1 MGRNNNPTRGST
13 IRHVVRTIAAASAAA
28 ATLVAGMLV
37 AGTANAASMRDP
49 FERTIQ
55 NSNPG
60 LWTNL
65 GTITFSNGN
74 KYENMEQSLGVVD
87 RVNGRNTYCIQADVL
102 YTDTPEGP
110 WSEWT
115 DENSRPDAQRLA
127 WLTDKYNG
135 NKDDLT
141 QAAIAGL
148 IHRELDPIGPEYL
161 QNVQRLGWK
170 DGTSWATYEAKMNEL
185 WNEAVANTPENLDM
199 TYKYTTGERKGSVT
213 PSITNGN
220 GAEIAGIQYTVT
232 LNGPAVFDQTKT
244 STISGTTTNEA
255 IHLPWTAT
263 GNGKVTSTVQHK
275 IPKAIRLDSPNQNL
289 MGPTDPQTV
298 SKNIQFDVLNNF
310 KPTIE
315 SNQTDHRIEYGHAP
329 EDDLTWHVDPTGGD
343 WIEGATIKST
353 GTLYYF
359 AKKPVEG
366 RTTVKD
372 GVKAA
377 TATVTGDK
385 DGATNHVD
393 ATSITMDPDFVKA
406 HKGAT
411 PSNLPD
417 TGWYTWVWQIT
428 PDMQDANM
436 KQYLSTDYDWS
447 DNVLEAESTQHMRN
461 MQPTIKS
468 SVSDA
473 YKNDQSTVTGAD
485 GTERPSVQIGSAQAS
500 DKTDVVYLEKGSVIR
515 DKVTLNV
522 TDVNGDGKVDTQ
534 DWLHTKDGQGEGKE
548 TEDNQITLTVNGTIY
563 GGMTREQAE
572 QAQKDTAAGKTVEL
586 PKQAVKL
593 ATATFTTNKA
603 GDYLISS
610 SDEDKPVAQWKA
622 EDGVDLTNLPS
633 GYATFVF
640 DIANKDQ
647 DTESQ
652 TGIKPSKDYPFAKD
666 VHEAP
671 FTADETVMIRL
682 TPKLDSTV
690 SSKEVKAGETTIDKL
705 VVAKTNEKDVW
716 PTYPETNVTEGETAK
731 STPLSLDF
739 HGVLYKVS
747 DDPSSAI
754 EETDTVPENAVKVHE
769 ADIKDVTK
777 FGTYTTDSF
786 TLTDTGTYAWHWVMT
801 PSLTGDQ
808 NHNPLAALAWRQL
821 THGRVQHAFGLAS
834 EIVRVQGKKP
844 DVPKCEVS
852 TKSQGEVA
860 FENDK
865 ADLHDELLLKN
876 CEQAAKAE
884 FELWKQANGDQS
896 GDVLI
901 TVTGKVD
908 AVDGAHSPTV
918 TVHETGTYY
927 WREKVYDK
935 SGKLISYGD
944 ARKSNET
951 VLVKEKGLASTGV
964 GTPMLLWAGVLAG
977 AGIALA
983 LAGSRKR
990 IRL

>member
-1 MGRNNNPTRGST
+1 MGRNSNPTRGST
-13 IRHVVRTIAAASAAA
+13 IRHVVRTIAAASAAV
-28 ATLVAGMLV
+28 ATLAAGMLV
-37 AGTANAASMRDP
+37 AGTANAAVMRDP
-49 FERTIQ
+49 GERSIQ
-55 NSNPG
+55 NGNPG
-60 LWTNL
+60 LWTNV
-65 GTITFSNGN
+65 GTITFSNGK
-74 KYENMEQSLGVVD
+74 KYENMAQSLGVVD
-87 RVNGRNTYCIQADVL
+87 RVNGKNAYCIQADTL
-102 YTDTPEGP
+102 YTGTSGTWGD
-110 WSEWT
+110 WT
-115 DENSRPDAQRLA
+115 DERTKPDAQKLA
-127 WLTDKYNG
+127 WLTDRHNG
-135 NKDDLT
+135 DRDDLT

-148 IHRELDPIGPEYL
+148 IHQKLDPMGNEYL
-161 QNVQRLGWK
+161 NGLRQLGWA
-170 DGTSWATYEAKMNEL
+170 DGPSWDAYTAKMNSL
-185 WNEAVANTPENLDM
+185 WTEAVNGTPTDLDM
-199 TYKYTTGERKGSVT
+199 QYRYTTGKRKGLVT
-213 PSITNGN
+213 PSIMNGN
-220 GAEIAGIQYTVT
+220 GVEIAGIQYTVT
-232 LNGPAVFDQTKT
+232 LKGPAVFDQTGT
-244 STISGTTTNEA
+244 NTISGTTTNEA
-255 IHLPWTAT
+255 IHLSWTAT
-263 GNGKVTSTVQHK
+263 GNGKVTSIVQHK
-275 IPKAIRLDSPNQNL
+275 IPKATRLESPNQNL

-298 SKNIQFDVLNNF
+298 SKNIQFEVLNNF
-310 KPTIE
+310 KPTIQ
-315 SNQTDHRIEYGHAP
+315 SDQSDHRIEYGHAP

-343 WIEGATIKST
+343 WIQGATIKST

-359 AKKPVEG
+359 ANKPVEG
-366 RTTVKD
+366 RTTVRD

-377 TATVTGDK
+377 TATAAGDR
-385 DGATNHVD
+385 DGATSHVD
-393 ATSITMDPDFVKA
+393 ASSITMDPGFVKA
-406 HKGAT
+406 HPGAT
-411 PSNLPD
+411 PSSLPA

-428 PDMQDANM
+428 PGMQDANM
-436 KQYLSTDYDWS
+436 RQYLPADYDWS
-447 DNVLEAESTQHMRN
+447 DNVLEAETTLHVRS
-461 MQPTIKS
+461 MQPTITS
-468 SVSDA
+468 SVSAA
-473 YKNDQSTVTGAD
+473 YKTDQSKVTGAD
-485 GTERPSVQIGSAQAS
+485 GVERPAVQIGSAAAS
-500 DKTDVVYLEKGSVIR
+500 DRTDVVYLEKGGVIR
-515 DKVTLNV
+515 DKVTLGV
-522 TDVNGDGKVDTQ
+522 SDVNGDGKTDTA
-534 DWLHTKDGQGEGKE
+534 DWLHTKDGQGEGRE
-548 TEDNQITLTVNGTIY
+548 TEANQITIRVNGTLY

-652 TGIKPSKDYPFAKD
+652 TGIKPSDDYPFAKD

-671 FTADETVMIRL
+671 FTADETVMFRL

-690 SSKEVKAGETTIDKL
+690 SSKEVKAGETTVDKL

-716 PTYPETNVTEGETAK
+716 PTYPETNVTEGEIPKA
-731 STPLSLDF
+731 TPLSLDF

-747 DDPSSAI
+747 DDPSAAI

-769 ADIKDVTK
+769 TDIKDVTK

-786 TLTDTGTYAWHWVMT
+786 TLTESGTYAWHWTMT

-808 NHNPLAALAWRQL
+808 NHNPLTALAWRQL
-821 THGRVQHAFGLAS
+821 THGKVQHAFGLAS

-852 TKSQGEVA
+852 TKSQGEVTM
-860 FENDK
+860 ENGR

-876 CEQAAKAE
+876 CSDAAKAE
-884 FELWKQANGDQS
+884 FELWKQSNGDQS

-908 AVDGAHSPTV
+908 AKDGVHSPTV

-927 WREKVYDK
+927 WREKVYDQT
-935 SGKLISYGD
+935 GKLISYGD

-983 LAGSRKR
+983 LAGSRRR

>member
-13 IRHVVRTIAAASAAA
+13 IRHVVRTIAAGVAAA
-28 ATLVAGMLV
+28 ATLAAGMLV
-37 AGTANAASMRDP
+37 AGTADAADMRDP
-49 FERTIQ
+49 FERSIQ
-55 NSNPG
+55 NGNPG
-60 LWTNL
+60 LWANM
-65 GTITFSNGN
+65 GTITFSNGH
-74 KYENMEQSLGVVD
+74 KYEDMEQSLGVVD
-87 RVNGRNTYCIQADVL
+87 KVNGKNVYCIQADTL
-102 YTDTPEGP
+102 YTGTAGT
-110 WSEWT
+110 WGEWT
-115 DENSRPDAQRLA
+115 DAKTKPDAQRLA

-135 NKDDLT
+135 NTDDLT

-148 IHRELDPIGPEYL
+148 IHQKLDPMGEEYL
-161 QNVQRLGWK
+161 KGIERLGWK
-170 DGTSWATYEAKMNEL
+170 DGTSWDTYTKKMNEL
-185 WNEAVANTPENLDM
+185 WNEAVANTPSNLDM
-199 TYKYTTGERKGSVT
+199 RYQYTIGQRKGTIDVG
-213 PSITNGN
+213 IQNGN
-220 GAEIAGIQYTVT
+220 GGFLSGITYTAT
-232 LNGPAVFDQTKT
+232 LKGPAVFDQTGKN
-244 STISGTTTNEA
+244 TISGTTTNSA
-255 IHLPWTAT
+255 QHVAWTAT
-263 GNGKVTSTVQHK
+263 GNGKVMPVFNYK
-275 IPKAIRLDSPNQNL
+275 VPKAAKLSSPNQNL
-289 MGPTDPQTV
+289 MAATDPETV
-298 SKNIQFDVLNNF
+298 SKNIQFEVLNNF

-343 WIEGATIKST
+343 WIQGATIKST

-366 RTTVKD
+366 QTTVKD

-377 TATVTGDK
+377 TATAAGDK

-393 ATSITMDPDFVKA
+393 AASITMDPDFVKT
-406 HKGAT
+406 HPGAT
-411 PSNLPD
+411 PSSLPA

-436 KQYLSTDYDWS
+436 KQYLPADYDWS
-447 DNVLEAESTQHMRN
+447 DNVLEAETTLHVRN
-461 MQPTIKS
+461 MQPTITS
-468 SVSDA
+468 SVSAA
-473 YKNDQSTVTGAD
+473 YKNDQSKVTGAD
-485 GTERPSVQIGSAQAS
+485 GIERPAVQIGSAAAS
-500 DKTDVVYLEKGSVIR
+500 DRTDVVYLEKGGVIR
-515 DKVTLNV
+515 DKVTLGV
-522 TDVNGDGKVDTQ
+522 SDVNGDGKTDTA
-534 DWLHTKDGQGEGKE
+534 DWLHTKDGQGEGRE
-548 TEDNQITLTVNGTIY
+548 TEANQITIRVNGTLY

-603 GDYLISS
+603 GDYLLSS
-610 SDEDKPVAQWKA
+610 RKGEKPAGVWKA
-622 EDGVDLTNLPS
+622 ENGIDLTNPPS

-652 TGIKPSKDYPFAKD
+652 TGIKPSDDYPFAKD

-671 FTADETVMIRL
+671 FTADETIMTRL

-690 SSKEVKAGETTIDKL
+690 SSKEVKAGETTVDKL

-716 PTYPETNVTEGETAK
+716 PTYPETNVTEGEIPKA
-731 STPLSLDF
+731 TPLSLDF

-747 DDPSSAI
+747 DDPSAAI

-769 ADIKDVTK
+769 TDIKDVTK

-786 TLTDTGTYAWHWVMT
+786 TLTESGTYAWHWVMT

-821 THGRVQHAFGLAS
+821 THGKVQHAFGLAS
-834 EIVRVQGKKP
+834 EIVRVRKP
-844 DVPKCEVS
+844 EAPKCEVS
-852 TKSQGEVA
+852 TKSQGEVTM
-860 FENDK
+860 ENGR

-908 AVDGAHSPTV
+908 AKDGAHSPTV

-927 WREKVYDK
+927 WREKVYDQT
-935 SGKLISYGD
+935 GKLISYGD

-964 GTPMLLWAGVLAG
+964 GTPMILWAGVLAG

>member
-1 MGRNNNPTRGST
+1 MGST
-13 IRHVVRTIAAASAAA
+13 HNDRHWARTLAAGVAAA
-28 ATLVAGMLV
+28 ATLAAGMLV
-37 AGTANAASMRDP
+37 AGTADAAVTRDP
-49 FERTIQ
+49 GERSIQ
-55 NSNPG
+55 NGHPV
-60 LWTNL
+60 LWTNM
-65 GTITFSNGN
+65 GTITFSNGH
-74 KYENMEQSLGVVD
+74 KYEGTEQLLGVID
-87 RVNGRNTYCIQADVL
+87 KVNGKNVYCIQADTL
-102 YTDTPEGP
+102 YTGTAGT
-110 WSEWT
+110 WGEWT
-115 DENSRPDAQRLA
+115 DAKTKPDAQRLA

-135 NKDDLT
+135 NTDDLT

-148 IHRELDPIGPEYL
+148 IHQKLDPMGNEYL
-161 QNVQRLGWK
+161 SGIERLGWK
-170 DGTSWATYEAKMNEL
+170 DGTSWDTYTKKMDSL
-185 WNEAVANTPENLDM
+185 WTEAVANTPSNLDM
-199 TYKYTTGERKGSVT
+199 RYQYTIGKRKGTVT
-213 PSITNGN
+213 PSITTGD
-220 GAEIAGIQYTVT
+220 GVEIAGIQYTAT

-244 STISGTTTNEA
+244 NTISGTTTGQA

-263 GNGKVTSTVQHK
+263 GNGKVTGSVQRK
-275 IPKAIRLDSPNQNL
+275 IPKAVKLSSPNQDL
-289 MGPTDPQTV
+289 IGPSDPETT
-298 SKNIQFDVLNNF
+298 SENITFEVLNNF

-315 SNQTDHRIEYGHAP
+315 SNQSDHRIEYGHAP

-353 GTLYYF
+353 GTLYHF

-377 TATVTGDK
+377 TATVTGDR
-385 DGATNHVD
+385 DGATSHVD
-393 ATSITMDPDFVKA
+393 AASITMDPDFMKT
-406 HKGAT
+406 HPGAT
-411 PSNLPD
+411 PSSLPA

-436 KQYLSTDYDWS
+436 RQYLPADYDWS
-447 DNVLEAESTQHMRN
+447 DNVLEAESTQHVRS
-461 MQPTIKS
+461 MQPTITS
-468 SVSDA
+468 SVSAA
-473 YKNDQSTVTGAD
+473 YKTDQSKVTGAD

-515 DKVTLNV
+515 DKVTLGV

-586 PKQAVKL
+586 PRQAVKL

-647 DTESQ
+647 DTENQ
-652 TGIKPSKDYPFAKD
+652 TGIEPSRDYPFAKD

-671 FTADETVMIRL
+671 FTADETVMFRL

-690 SSKEVKAGETTIDKL
+690 SSKEVKPGETTVDKL

-716 PTYPETNVTEGETAK
+716 PTYPQSNVTEGETPK
-731 STPLSLDF
+731 NTPLSLDF

-747 DDPSSAI
+747 DDPAAAI
-754 EETDTVPENAVKVHE
+754 DQTDTVPDNAVKVHE
-769 ADIKDVTK
+769 TDIKDVTG

-786 TLTDTGTYAWHWVMT
+786 TLTEPGTYAWHWTMT

-834 EIVRVQGKKP
+834 EIVRVRKP
-844 DVPKCEVS
+844 ETPRCEVS
-852 TKSQGEVA
+852 TRSQGEVTL
-860 FENDK
+860 ENGR
-865 ADLHDELLLKN
+865 ADLHDELLLRN

-927 WREKVYDK
+927 WREKVYDQT
-935 SGKLISYGD
+935 GRLVSYGD
-944 ARKSNET
+944 ARKPNET
-951 VLVKEKGLASTGV
+951 VTVREKQLASTGTGV
-964 GTPMLLWAGVLAG
+964 LPAVMAGMLLAGLG
-977 AGIALA
+977 AAFALRNRRRA
-983 LAGSRKR
+983 
-990 IRL
+990 

>member
-37 AGTANAASMRDP
+37 AGTADAADMRDP
-49 FERTIQ
+49 FERSIQ
-55 NSNPG
+55 NGNPG
-60 LWTNL
+60 LWANL
-65 GTITFSNGN
+65 GTITFSNGH
-74 KYENMEQSLGVVD
+74 KYEDMEQSLGVVD
-87 RVNGRNTYCIQADVL
+87 KVNGKNVYCIQADTL
-102 YTDTPEGP
+102 YTGTTGT
-110 WSEWT
+110 WGEWT
-115 DENSRPDAQRLA
+115 DAKTKPDAQRLA
-127 WLTDKYNG
+127 WLADKYNG
-135 NKDDLT
+135 NTDDLT

-148 IHRELDPIGPEYL
+148 IHQKLDPMGEEYL
-161 QNVQRLGWK
+161 KGIERLGWK
-170 DGTSWATYEAKMNEL
+170 DGTSWDTYTKKMNEL
-185 WNEAVANTPENLDM
+185 WNEAVANTPSNLDM
-199 TYKYTTGERKGSVT
+199 RYQYTIGQRKGTIDVG
-213 PSITNGN
+213 IQNGN
-220 GAEIAGIQYTVT
+220 GGFLSGITYTVT
-232 LNGPAVFDQTKT
+232 LKGPAVFDQTGKN
-244 STISGTTTNEA
+244 TISGTTTNSA
-255 IHLPWTAT
+255 QHVAWTAT
-263 GNGKVTSTVQHK
+263 GNGKVMPVFNYK
-275 IPKAIRLDSPNQNL
+275 VPKAAKLSSPNQNL
-289 MGPTDPQTV
+289 MAATDPETV
-298 SKNIQFDVLNNF
+298 SKNIQFEVLNNF

-343 WIEGATIKST
+343 WIQGATIKST

-359 AKKPVEG
+359 ANKPVEG
-366 RTTVKD
+366 RTTVRD

-377 TATVTGDK
+377 TATAAGDR
-385 DGATNHVD
+385 DGATSHVD
-393 ATSITMDPDFVKA
+393 AASITMDPGFVKA
-406 HKGAT
+406 HPGAT
-411 PSNLPD
+411 PSSLPA
-417 TGWYTWVWQIT
+417 TGWYTWVWEIT
-428 PDMQDANM
+428 PGMQDANM
-436 KQYLSTDYDWS
+436 RQYLSADYDWS
-447 DNVLEAESTQHMRN
+447 DNVLEAETTLHVRS
-461 MQPTIKS
+461 MQPTITS

-473 YKNDQSTVTGAD
+473 YKTDQSKVTGAD
-485 GTERPSVQIGSAQAS
+485 GIERPAVQIGSAAAS
-500 DKTDVVYLEKGSVIR
+500 DRTDVVYLEKGSVIR
-515 DKVTLNV
+515 DKVTLGV
-522 TDVNGDGKVDTQ
+522 SDVNGDGKTDTA
-534 DWLHTKDGQGEGKE
+534 DWLHTKDGQGEGRE
-548 TEDNQITLTVNGTIY
+548 TEANQITIRVNGTLY

-603 GDYLISS
+603 GDYLLSS
-610 SDEDKPVAQWKA
+610 RKGEKPAGVWKA
-622 EDGVDLTNLPS
+622 ENGIDLTNLPS
-633 GYATFVF
+633 GYATFVY

-652 TGIKPSKDYPFAKD
+652 TGIKPSDDYPFAKD

-671 FTADETVMIRL
+671 FTADETVMFRL

-690 SSKEVKAGETTIDKL
+690 SSKEVKAGETTVDKL

-716 PTYPETNVTEGETAK
+716 PTYPQSNVTEGETPK

-747 DDPSSAI
+747 DDPAAAI
-754 EETDTVPENAVKVHE
+754 EETDTVPDNAVKVHE
-769 ADIKDVTK
+769 TDIKDVTK

-786 TLTDTGTYAWHWVMT
+786 TLTESGTYAWHWTMT

-808 NHNPLAALAWRQL
+808 NHNPLTALAWRQL
-821 THGRVQHAFGLAS
+821 THGKVQHAFGLAS
-834 EIVRVQGKKP
+834 EIVRVRKP
-844 DVPKCEVS
+844 ETPKCEVS
-852 TKSQGEVA
+852 TRSQGEVTM
-860 FENDK
+860 ENGR

-908 AVDGAHSPTV
+908 AKDGAHSPTV

-927 WREKVYDK
+927 WREKVYDQT
-935 SGKLISYGD
+935 GKLISYGD

>member
-1 MGRNNNPTRGST
+1 MGRNSNPTRGST
-13 IRHVVRTIAAASAAA
+13 IRHVVRTIAAASAAV
-28 ATLVAGMLV
+28 ATLAAGMLV
-37 AGTANAASMRDP
+37 AGTANAAVMRDP
-49 FERTIQ
+49 GERSIQ
-55 NSNPG
+55 NGNPG
-60 LWTNL
+60 LWTNV
-65 GTITFSNGN
+65 GTITFSNGK
-74 KYENMEQSLGVVD
+74 KYENMAQSLGVVD
-87 RVNGRNTYCIQADVL
+87 RVNGKNAYCIQADTL
-102 YTDTPEGP
+102 YTGTSGTWGD
-110 WSEWT
+110 WT
-115 DENSRPDAQRLA
+115 DERTKPDAQKLA
-127 WLTDKYNG
+127 WLTNKYN
-135 NKDDLT
+135 NDRDDLT

-148 IHRELDPIGPEYL
+148 IHQKLDPMGNEYL
-161 QNVQRLGWK
+161 NGLRQLGWK
-170 DGTSWATYEAKMNEL
+170 DGIGWDTYAAKMDSL
-185 WNEAVANTPENLDM
+185 WNEAVNGTPTNLDM
-199 TYKYTTGERKGSVT
+199 KYQYTIGQRKGLVT
-213 PSITNGN
+213 PSIMNGN
-220 GAEIAGIQYTVT
+220 GQYVSGLQYTVT
-232 LNGPAVFDQTKT
+232 LNGPAVFDQNN
-244 STISGTTTNEA
+244 STAITGTTTNKKQDIA
-255 IHLPWTAT
+255 WTAT
-263 GNGKVTSTVQHK
+263 GNGKVTYKLTYKNPQ
-275 IPKAIRLDSPNQNL
+275 AIRLNSPNQDL
-289 MGPTDPQTV
+289 MAPTDPQIV
-298 SKNIQFDVLNNF
+298 SKNIQFEVRNNF

-343 WIEGATIKST
+343 WIQGATIKST
-353 GTLYYF
+353 GTLYHF
-359 AKKPVEG
+359 ANKPVEG
-366 RTTVKD
+366 RTTVRD

-377 TATVTGDK
+377 TATAAGDR
-385 DGATNHVD
+385 DGATSHVD
-393 ATSITMDPDFVKA
+393 ASSITMDPGFVKT
-406 HKGAT
+406 HPGAT
-411 PSNLPD
+411 PSSLPA

-428 PDMQDANM
+428 PGMQDANM
-436 KQYLSTDYDWS
+436 RQYLPADYDWS
-447 DNVLEAESTQHMRN
+447 DNVLEAETTLHVRS
-461 MQPTIKS
+461 MQPTITS
-468 SVSDA
+468 SVSAA
-473 YKNDQSTVTGAD
+473 YKTDQSKVTGAD
-485 GTERPSVQIGSAQAS
+485 GVERPAVQIGSAAAS
-500 DKTDVVYLEKGSVIR
+500 DRTDVVYLEKGGVIR
-515 DKVTLNV
+515 DKVTLGV
-522 TDVNGDGKVDTQ
+522 ADVNGDGKTDTA
-534 DWLHTKDGQGEGKE
+534 DWLHTKDGQGEGRE
-548 TEDNQITLTVNGTIY
+548 TEANQITIRVNGTLY

-593 ATATFTTNKA
+593 ATTTFTTNKT
-603 GDYLISS
+603 GDYLLSS
-610 SDEDKPVAQWKA
+610 RKGEKPAGVWKA
-622 EDGVDLTNLPS
+622 ENGIDLTNLPS
-633 GYATFVF
+633 GYATFVY

-652 TGIKPSKDYPFAKD
+652 TGIKPSDDYPFAKD

-671 FTADETVMIRL
+671 FTADETIMTRL

-690 SSKEVKAGETTIDKL
+690 SSKTVKPGETTVDRL

-716 PTYPETNVTEGETAK
+716 PTYPQSNVTEGETPK
-731 STPLSLDF
+731 GTPLSLDF

-747 DDPSSAI
+747 DDPATAI
-754 EETDTVPENAVKVHE
+754 EQTDTVPENAVKVHE
-769 ADIKDVTK
+769 TDIKDVTR
-777 FGTYTTDSF
+777 FGTYSTDSF
-786 TLTDTGTYAWHWVMT
+786 TLTESGTYAWHWVMT

-808 NHNPLAALAWRQL
+808 NHNPLTALAWRQL
-821 THGRVQHAFGLAS
+821 THGKVQHAFGLAS
-834 EIVRVQGKKP
+834 EIVRVRKP
-844 DVPKCEVS
+844 ETPKCEVS
-852 TKSQGEVA
+852 TKSQGEVT
-860 FENDK
+860 FENGR

>member
-1 MGRNNNPTRGST
+1 MGRNSNPTRGST
-13 IRHVVRTIAAASAAA
+13 IRHVVRTIAAASAAV
-28 ATLVAGMLV
+28 ATLAAGMLV
-37 AGTANAASMRDP
+37 AGTADAAVTRDP
-49 FERTIQ
+49 SERSIQ
-55 NSNPG
+55 NGNPG

-65 GTITFSNGN
+65 GTITFSNGAS
-74 KYENMEQSLGVVD
+74 YPNMEQSLGVVD
-87 RVNGRNTYCIQADVL
+87 RVNGKNTYCIQADTL
-102 YTDTPEGP
+102 YTGTSGT
-110 WSEWT
+110 WGEWT
-115 DENSRPDAQRLA
+115 DERTKPDAQKLA
-127 WLTDKYNG
+127 WLTNKYNDDR
-135 NKDDLT
+135 DDLT

-148 IHRELDPIGPEYL
+148 IHQKLDPMGGEYL
-161 QNVQRLGWK
+161 NGIQRLGWK
-170 DGTSWATYEAKMNEL
+170 DGIGWDTYAAKMDSL
-185 WNEAVANTPENLDM
+185 WNEAVANTPKDLDM
-199 TYKYTTGERKGSVT
+199 QYRYTTGKRKGLVT
-213 PSITNGN
+213 PSIMNGN
-220 GAEIAGIQYTVT
+220 GQYVSGLQYTVT
-232 LNGPAVFDQTKT
+232 LDGPAVFDQNN
-244 STISGTTTNEA
+244 STTITGTTTDKKQDIA
-255 IHLPWTAT
+255 WTAT
-263 GNGKVTSTVQHK
+263 GNGKVTPTVRYKNPQ
-275 IPKAIRLDSPNQNL
+275 AIRLNSPNQDQ
-289 MGPTDPQTV
+289 MSPTDPQTV
-298 SKNIQFDVLNNF
+298 SKNITFQVQANF
-310 KPTIE
+310 KPTIR
-315 SNQTDHRIEYGHAP
+315 SDQSDHRIEYGHAP

-343 WIEGATIKST
+343 WIQGATIKST
-353 GTLYYF
+353 GTLYHF
-359 AKKPVEG
+359 ANKPVEG
-366 RTTVKD
+366 RTTVRD

-377 TATVTGDK
+377 TATAAGDR
-385 DGATNHVD
+385 DGATSHVD
-393 ATSITMDPDFVKA
+393 AASITMDPGFVKA
-406 HKGAT
+406 HPGAT
-411 PSNLPD
+411 PSSLPA
-417 TGWYTWVWQIT
+417 TGWYTWVWEIT
-428 PDMQDANM
+428 PGMQDADM
-436 KQYLSTDYDWS
+436 RQYLPADYDWS
-447 DNVLEAESTQHMRN
+447 DNVLEAETTLHVRS
-461 MQPTIKS
+461 MQPTITS
-468 SVSDA
+468 SVSAA
-473 YKNDQSTVTGAD
+473 YKTDQSKVTGSD
-485 GTERPSVQIGSAQAS
+485 GVERPAVQIGSAAAS
-500 DKTDVVYLEKGSVIR
+500 DRTDVVYLEKGGVIR
-515 DKVTLNV
+515 DKVTLGV
-522 TDVNGDGKVDTQ
+522 SDVNGDGKTDTA
-534 DWLHTKDGQGEGKE
+534 DWLHTKDGQGEGRE
-548 TEDNQITLTVNGTIY
+548 TEANQITIRVNGTLY

-572 QAQKDTAAGKTVEL
+572 QAQKDAASGKNVEL
-586 PKQAVKL
+586 PRQAVKL
-593 ATATFTTNKA
+593 ATTTFTTNKA
-603 GDYLISS
+603 GDYLLSS
-610 SDEDKPVAQWKA
+610 RKGEKPAGVWKA
-622 EDGVDLTNLPS
+622 ENGIDLTNPPS
-633 GYATFVF
+633 GYATFVY
-640 DIANKDQ
+640 DIANRDQ
-647 DTESQ
+647 DTKNQ
-652 TGIKPSKDYPFAKD
+652 TGIEPSRDYPFAKD

-671 FTADETVMIRL
+671 FTADETIMTRL

-716 PTYPETNVTEGETAK
+716 PTYPETNVTEGETPK

-747 DDPSSAI
+747 DDPSAAI
-754 EETDTVPENAVKVHE
+754 EQTDTVPENAVKVHE

-821 THGRVQHAFGLAS
+821 THGKVQHAFGLAS

-852 TKSQGEVA
+852 TKSQGEVT
-860 FENDK
+860 FENGR

-951 VLVKEKGLASTGV
+951 VLIKEKGLASTGV

>member
-13 IRHVVRTIAAASAAA
+13 IRHVVRTIAAGVAAA
-28 ATLVAGMLV
+28 ATLAAGMLV
-37 AGTANAASMRDP
+37 AGTADAATMRDP
-49 FERTIQ
+49 FERSIQ
-55 NSNPG
+55 NGNPG
-60 LWTNL
+60 LWTNV
-65 GTITFSNGN
+65 GTITFSNGK
-74 KYENMEQSLGVVD
+74 KYENMAQSLGVVD
-87 RVNGRNTYCIQADVL
+87 RVNGKNAYCIEADTL
-102 YTDTPEGP
+102 YTGTTGDWGD
-110 WSEWT
+110 WT
-115 DENSRPDAQRLA
+115 DERTKPDAQRLA
-127 WLTDKYNG
+127 WLADRHNG
-135 NKDDLT
+135 DRDDLT

-148 IHRELDPIGPEYL
+148 IHQKLDPMGNEYL
-161 QNVQRLGWK
+161 NGLRQLGWA
-170 DGTSWATYEAKMNEL
+170 DGPSWDAYTAKMNSL
-185 WNEAVANTPENLDM
+185 WTEAVNGTPANLDM
-199 TYKYTTGERKGSVT
+199 KYQYTTGKRKGTINVG
-213 PSITNGN
+213 IQNGN
-220 GAEIAGIQYTVT
+220 GANIAGAQYTAT
-232 LNGPAVFDQTKT
+232 LNGPAVFDQNGKN
-244 STISGTTTNEA
+244 TISGTTTGSDQ
-255 IHLPWTAT
+255 HLAWTAT
-263 GNGKVTSTVQHK
+263 GNGEVTYTLSRK
-275 IPKAIRLDSPNQNL
+275 IPKAAILSSPNQNL
-289 MGPTDPQTV
+289 MSPTDPQTV
-298 SKNIQFDVLNNF
+298 SKNIQFEVLNNF
-310 KPTIE
+310 KPTIQ
-315 SNQTDHRIEYGHAP
+315 SDQSDHRIEYGHAP

-343 WIEGATIKST
+343 WIQGATIKST

-377 TATVTGDK
+377 TATVAGDR

-393 ATSITMDPDFVKA
+393 ASSITMDPGFVKA
-406 HKGAT
+406 HPGAT
-411 PSNLPD
+411 PSSLPA

-428 PDMQDANM
+428 PDMQDADM
-436 KQYLSTDYDWS
+436 RQYLPAGYDWS
-447 DNVLEAESTQHMRN
+447 DNVLEAETTLHVRS
-461 MQPTIKS
+461 MQPTITS
-468 SVSDA
+468 SVSAA
-473 YKNDQSTVTGAD
+473 YKTDQSKVTGAD
-485 GTERPSVQIGSAQAS
+485 GTERPAVQIGSAAAS
-500 DKTDVVYLEKGSVIR
+500 DRTDVVYLEKGGVIR
-515 DKVTLNV
+515 DKVTLGV
-522 TDVNGDGKVDTQ
+522 SDVNGDGRTDTA
-534 DWLHTKDGQGEGKE
+534 DWLHTKDGQGEGRE
-548 TEDNQITLTVNGTIY
+548 TEANQITIRVNGTLY

-572 QAQKDTAAGKTVEL
+572 QAQKDVASGKTVEL

-610 SDEDKPVAQWKA
+610 SDEDKPVTQWKA

-652 TGIKPSKDYPFAKD
+652 TGIKPSDDYPFAKD

-671 FTADETVMIRL
+671 FTADETVMFRL

-716 PTYPETNVTEGETAK
+716 PTYPETNVTEGETPK

-747 DDPSSAI
+747 DDPSAAI

-769 ADIKDVTK
+769 TDIKDVTK

-786 TLTDTGTYAWHWVMT
+786 TLTESGTYAWHWTMT

-808 NHNPLAALAWRQL
+808 NHNPLTALAWRQL
-821 THGRVQHAFGLAS
+821 THGKVQHAFGLAS
-834 EIVRVQGKKP
+834 EIVRVRKP
-844 DVPKCEVS
+844 ETPKCEVS
-852 TKSQGEVA
+852 TKSQGEVTM
-860 FENDK
+860 ENGR

-896 GDVLI
+896 GDVLV

-908 AVDGAHSPTV
+908 AKDGVHSPTV
-918 TVHETGTYY
+918 TVRETGTYY
-927 WREKVYDK
+927 WREKVYDQT
-935 SGKLISYGD
+935 GKLVSYGD

>member
-1 MGRNNNPTRGST
+1 MWRNNNPTRGST
-13 IRHVVRTIAAASAAA
+13 IRHVVRTIAAGVAAA
-28 ATLVAGMLV
+28 ATLAAGMLV
-37 AGTANAASMRDP
+37 AGTADAADMRDP
-49 FERTIQ
+49 FERSIQ
-55 NSNPG
+55 NGNPG
-60 LWTNL
+60 LWANM
-65 GTITFSNGN
+65 GTITFSNGH
-74 KYENMEQSLGVVD
+74 KYEDMEQSLGVVD
-87 RVNGRNTYCIQADVL
+87 KVNGKNVYCIQADTL
-102 YTDTPEGP
+102 YTGTAGT
-110 WSEWT
+110 WGEWT
-115 DENSRPDAQRLA
+115 DAKTKPDAQRLA

-135 NKDDLT
+135 NTDDLT

-148 IHRELDPIGPEYL
+148 IHQKLDPMGEEYL
-161 QNVQRLGWK
+161 KGIERLGWK
-170 DGTSWATYEAKMNEL
+170 DGTSWDTYTKKMNEL
-185 WNEAVANTPENLDM
+185 WNEAVANTPSNLDM
-199 TYKYTTGERKGSVT
+199 RYQYTIGQRKGTINVG
-213 PSITNGN
+213 IQNGN
-220 GAEIAGIQYTVT
+220 GGFLSGITYTAT
-232 LNGPAVFDQTKT
+232 LKGPAVFDQTGKN
-244 STISGTTTNEA
+244 TISGTTTNSA
-255 IHLPWTAT
+255 QHVAWTAT
-263 GNGKVTSTVQHK
+263 GNGKVMPVFNYK
-275 IPKAIRLDSPNQNL
+275 VPKAAKLSSPNQNL
-289 MGPTDPQTV
+289 MAATDPETV
-298 SKNIQFDVLNNF
+298 SKNIQFEVRNNF
-310 KPTIE
+310 KPTIK

-329 EDDLTWHVDPTGGD
+329 EDDLTWHVDPSGGD

-359 AKKPVEG
+359 ANKPVEG
-366 RTTVKD
+366 RTTVRD

-377 TATVTGDK
+377 TATAAGDR
-385 DGATNHVD
+385 DGATSHVD
-393 ATSITMDPDFVKA
+393 ASSITMDPGFVKA
-406 HKGAT
+406 HPGAT
-411 PSNLPD
+411 PSNLPA
-417 TGWYTWVWQIT
+417 TGWYTWVWEIT
-428 PDMQDANM
+428 PGMQDANM
-436 KQYLSTDYDWS
+436 RQYLSTDYDWS
-447 DNVLEAESTQHMRN
+447 DNVLEAETTQHVRN
-461 MQPTIKS
+461 MQPTITS

-548 TEDNQITLTVNGTIY
+548 TEDNQITLTVNGAIY

-652 TGIKPSKDYPFAKD
+652 TGIKPSDDYPFAKD

-671 FTADETVMIRL
+671 FTADETVMFRL

-690 SSKEVKAGETTIDKL
+690 SSKEVKAGETTVDKL

-716 PTYPETNVTEGETAK
+716 PTYPETNVTEGEIPKA
-731 STPLSLDF
+731 TPLSLDF

-747 DDPSSAI
+747 DDPSAAI

-769 ADIKDVTK
+769 TDIKDVTK

-786 TLTDTGTYAWHWVMT
+786 TLTESGTYAWHWTMT

-808 NHNPLAALAWRQL
+808 NHNPLTALAWRQL
-821 THGRVQHAFGLAS
+821 THGKVQHAFGLAS

-852 TKSQGEVA
+852 TKSQGEVTM
-860 FENDK
+860 ENGR

-876 CEQAAKAE
+876 CSDAAKAE
-884 FELWKQANGDQS
+884 FELWKQSNGDQS

-908 AVDGAHSPTV
+908 AKDGVHSPTV

-927 WREKVYDK
+927 WREKVYDQT
-935 SGKLISYGD
+935 GKLISYGD

-983 LAGSRKR
+983 LAGSRRR

>member
-13 IRHVVRTIAAASAAA
+13 IRHVVRTIAAASAAV
-28 ATLVAGMLV
+28 ATLAAGMLV
-37 AGTANAASMRDP
+37 AGTANAATMRDP
-49 FERTIQ
+49 RERSIQ
-55 NSNPG
+55 NDNPG
-60 LWTNL
+60 LWTNV
-65 GTITFSNGN
+65 GTITFSNGK
-74 KYENMEQSLGVVD
+74 KYENMAQSLGVVD
-87 RVNGRNTYCIQADVL
+87 RVNGKNTYCIEADTL
-102 YTDTPEGP
+102 YTGTTGDWGD
-110 WSEWT
+110 WT
-115 DENSRPDAQRLA
+115 DEQTKPDAQRLA
-127 WLTDKYNG
+127 WLTDRHNG
-135 NKDDLT
+135 DRDDLT

-148 IHRELDPIGPEYL
+148 IHQKLDPMGNEYL
-161 QNVQRLGWK
+161 NGLRQLGWA
-170 DGTSWATYEAKMNEL
+170 DGPSWDAYTAKMDSL
-185 WNEAVANTPENLDM
+185 WNEAVNGTPTNLDM
-199 TYKYTTGERKGSVT
+199 KYQYTIGQRKGLVT
-213 PSITNGN
+213 PSIMNGN
-220 GAEIAGIQYTVT
+220 GQYVSGLQYTVT
-232 LNGPAVFDQTKT
+232 LNGPAVFDQNN
-244 STISGTTTNEA
+244 STVITGTTTNKKQDIA
-255 IHLPWTAT
+255 WTAT
-263 GNGKVTSTVQHK
+263 GNGKVTYKLTYKNPQ
-275 IPKAIRLDSPNQNL
+275 AIRLNSPNQDL
-289 MGPTDPQTV
+289 MAPTDPQIV
-298 SKNIQFDVLNNF
+298 SKNIQFEVRNNF

-343 WIEGATIKST
+343 WIQGATIKST

-366 RTTVKD
+366 RTTVRD

-377 TATVTGDK
+377 TATVAGDR
-385 DGATNHVD
+385 DGATSHVD
-393 ATSITMDPDFVKA
+393 AASITMDPGFVKA
-406 HKGAT
+406 HPGAT
-411 PSNLPD
+411 PSSLPA

-428 PDMQDANM
+428 PGMQDADM
-436 KQYLSTDYDWS
+436 RQYLSADYDWS
-447 DNVLEAESTQHMRN
+447 DNVLEAETTLHVRS
-461 MQPTIKS
+461 MQPTITS

-473 YKNDQSTVTGAD
+473 YKTDQSKVTGAD
-485 GTERPSVQIGSAQAS
+485 GVERPAVQIGSAAAS
-500 DKTDVVYLEKGSVIR
+500 DRTDVVYLEKGGVIR
-515 DKVTLNV
+515 DKVTLGV
-522 TDVNGDGKVDTQ
+522 ADINGDGKTDTA
-534 DWLHTKDGQGEGKE
+534 DWLHTKDGQGEGRE
-548 TEDNQITLTVNGTIY
+548 TEANQITIRVNGTLY

-593 ATATFTTNKA
+593 ATTTFTTNKA
-603 GDYLISS
+603 GDYLLSS
-610 SDEDKPVAQWKA
+610 RKGEKPAGVWKA
-622 EDGVDLTNLPS
+622 ENGIDLTNPPS
-633 GYATFVF
+633 GYATFVY
-640 DIANKDQ
+640 DIANRDQ
-647 DTESQ
+647 DTKNQ
-652 TGIKPSKDYPFAKD
+652 TGIEPSKDYPFAKD

-671 FTADETVMIRL
+671 FTADETIMTRL
-682 TPKLDSTV
+682 TPNLDSTV

-716 PTYPETNVTEGETAK
+716 PTYPETNVTEGETPK

-747 DDPSSAI
+747 DDPSAAI

-769 ADIKDVTK
+769 TDIKDVTK

-786 TLTDTGTYAWHWVMT
+786 TLTESGTYAWHWVMT

-808 NHNPLAALAWRQL
+808 NHNPLTALAWRQL
-821 THGRVQHAFGLAS
+821 THGKVQHAFGLAS
-834 EIVRVQGKKP
+834 EIVRVRKP
-844 DVPKCEVS
+844 ETPKCEVS
-852 TKSQGEVA
+852 TRSQGEVTM
-860 FENDK
+860 ENGR

-908 AVDGAHSPTV
+908 AKDGAHSPTV

-927 WREKVYDK
+927 WREKVYDQTD
-935 SGKLISYGD
+935 KLISYGD

>member
-13 IRHVVRTIAAASAAA
+13 IRHVVRTIAAGVAAA
-28 ATLVAGMLV
+28 ATLAAGMLV
-37 AGTANAASMRDP
+37 AGTADAADMRDP
-49 FERTIQ
+49 FERSIQ
-55 NSNPG
+55 NGNPG
-60 LWTNL
+60 LWANM
-65 GTITFSNGN
+65 GTITFSNGH
-74 KYENMEQSLGVVD
+74 KYEDMEQSLGVVD
-87 RVNGRNTYCIQADVL
+87 KVNGKNVYCIQADTL
-102 YTDTPEGP
+102 YTGTAGT
-110 WSEWT
+110 WGEWT
-115 DENSRPDAQRLA
+115 DAKTKPDAQRLA

-135 NKDDLT
+135 NTDDLT

-148 IHRELDPIGPEYL
+148 IHQKLDPMGEEYL
-161 QNVQRLGWK
+161 KGIERLGWK
-170 DGTSWATYEAKMNEL
+170 DGTSWDTYTKKMNEL
-185 WNEAVANTPENLDM
+185 WNEAVANTPSNLDM
-199 TYKYTTGERKGSVT
+199 RYQYTIGQRKGTIDVG
-213 PSITNGN
+213 IQNGN
-220 GAEIAGIQYTVT
+220 GGFLSGITYTAT
-232 LNGPAVFDQTKT
+232 LKGPAVFDQTGKN
-244 STISGTTTNEA
+244 TISGTTTNSA
-255 IHLPWTAT
+255 QHVAWTAT
-263 GNGKVTSTVQHK
+263 GNGKVMPVFNYK
-275 IPKAIRLDSPNQNL
+275 VPKAAKLSSPNQNL
-289 MGPTDPQTV
+289 MAATDPETV
-298 SKNIQFDVLNNF
+298 SKNIQFEVLNNF

-329 EDDLTWHVDPTGGD
+329 EDDLTWHVDPSGGD

-359 AKKPVEG
+359 ANKPVEG

-385 DGATNHVD
+385 DGATSHVD
-393 ATSITMDPDFVKA
+393 ASSITMDPGFVKA
-406 HKGAT
+406 HPGAT
-411 PSNLPD
+411 PSSLPD

-428 PDMQDANM
+428 PGMQDANM
-436 KQYLSTDYDWS
+436 RQYLSTDYDWS
-447 DNVLEAESTQHMRN
+447 DNVLEAESTQHVRS

-468 SVSDA
+468 SVSGA
-473 YKNDQSTVTGAD
+473 YKNDQSTVAGAD
-485 GTERPSVQIGSAQAS
+485 GTERPAVQIGSAAAS
-500 DKTDVVYLEKGSVIR
+500 DKTDVVYLEKGGVIR
-515 DKVTLNV
+515 DKVTLGV
-522 TDVNGDGKVDTQ
+522 SDVNGDGKTDTA
-534 DWLHTKDGQGEGKE
+534 DWLHTKDGQGEGGE
-548 TEDNQITLTVNGTIY
+548 TEANQITIRVNGTLY

-603 GDYLISS
+603 GDYLLSS
-610 SDEDKPVAQWKA
+610 RKGEKPAGVWKA
-622 EDGVDLTNLPS
+622 ENGIDLTNPPS
-633 GYATFVF
+633 GYATFVY

-652 TGIKPSKDYPFAKD
+652 TGIKPSDDYPFAKD

-671 FTADETVMIRL
+671 FTADETVMFRL

-690 SSKEVKAGETTIDKL
+690 SSKEVKAGETTVDKL

-716 PTYPETNVTEGETAK
+716 PTYPQSNVTEGETPK
-731 STPLSLDF
+731 GTPLSLDF

-747 DDPSSAI
+747 DDPSAAI

-769 ADIKDVTK
+769 TDIKDVTK

-786 TLTDTGTYAWHWVMT
+786 TLTESGTYAWHWVMT

-821 THGRVQHAFGLAS
+821 THGKVQHAFGLAS
-834 EIVRVQGKKP
+834 EIVRVRKP
-844 DVPKCEVS
+844 ETPKCEVS
-852 TKSQGEVA
+852 TRSQGEVTM
-860 FENDK
+860 ENGK

-884 FELWKQANGDQS
+884 FELWRQADGDQS

-908 AVDGAHSPTV
+908 AKDGIHSPTV

-927 WREKVYDK
+927 WREKVYDQT
-935 SGKLISYGD
+935 GGLVSYGD

>member
-13 IRHVVRTIAAASAAA
+13 IRHVVRTIAAGVAAA
-28 ATLVAGMLV
+28 ATLAAGMLV
-37 AGTANAASMRDP
+37 AGTADAADMRDP
-49 FERTIQ
+49 FERSIQ
-55 NSNPG
+55 NGNPG
-60 LWTNL
+60 LWANL
-65 GTITFSNGN
+65 GTITFSNGH
-74 KYENMEQSLGVVD
+74 KYEDMEQSLGVVD
-87 RVNGRNTYCIQADVL
+87 KVNGRNVYCIQADTL
-102 YTDTPEGP
+102 YTGTAGT
-110 WSEWT
+110 WGEWT
-115 DENSRPDAQRLA
+115 DAKTKPDAQRLA

-135 NKDDLT
+135 NTDDLT

-148 IHRELDPIGPEYL
+148 IHQKLDPMGEEYL
-161 QNVQRLGWK
+161 RGIQHLGWK
-170 DGTSWATYEAKMNEL
+170 DGTSWDTYTKKMNEL
-185 WNEAVANTPENLDM
+185 WNEAVANTPTNLDM
-199 TYKYTTGERKGSVT
+199 KYQYTTGKRKGTINVG
-213 PSITNGN
+213 IQNGN
-220 GAEIAGIQYTVT
+220 GANIVGAQYTAT
-232 LNGPAVFDQTKT
+232 LKGPAVFDQTGT
-244 STISGTTTNEA
+244 NTISGTTTNEA
-255 IHLPWTAT
+255 IHLSWTAT
-263 GNGKVTSTVQHK
+263 GNGKVTSIVQHK
-275 IPKAIRLDSPNQNL
+275 IPKAIRLNSPNQDL

-298 SKNIQFDVLNNF
+298 SKNIQFEVLNNF
-310 KPTIE
+310 KPTIQ
-315 SNQTDHRIEYGHAP
+315 SDQSDHRIEYGHAP

-343 WIEGATIKST
+343 WIQGATIKST

-359 AKKPVEG
+359 ANKPVEG
-366 RTTVKD
+366 RTTVRD

-377 TATVTGDK
+377 TATAAGDR
-385 DGATNHVD
+385 DGATSHVD
-393 ATSITMDPDFVKA
+393 ASSITMDPGFVKA
-406 HKGAT
+406 HPGAT
-411 PSNLPD
+411 PSSLPA

-428 PDMQDANM
+428 PGMQDANM
-436 KQYLSTDYDWS
+436 RQYLPADYDWS
-447 DNVLEAESTQHMRN
+447 DNVLEAETTLHVRS
-461 MQPTIKS
+461 MQPTITS
-468 SVSDA
+468 SVSAA
-473 YKNDQSTVTGAD
+473 YKTDQSKVTGAD
-485 GTERPSVQIGSAQAS
+485 GVERPAVQIGSAAAS
-500 DKTDVVYLEKGSVIR
+500 DRTDVVYLEKGGVIR
-515 DKVTLNV
+515 DKVTLGV
-522 TDVNGDGKVDTQ
+522 SDVNGDGKTDTA
-534 DWLHTKDGQGEGKE
+534 DWLHTKDGQGEGRE
-548 TEDNQITLTVNGTIY
+548 TEANQITIRVNGTLY

-603 GDYLISS
+603 GDYLLSS
-610 SDEDKPVAQWKA
+610 RKGEKPAGVWKA
-622 EDGVDLTNLPS
+622 ENGIDLTNPPS
-633 GYATFVF
+633 GYATFVY

-652 TGIKPSKDYPFAKD
+652 TGIKPSDDYPFAKD

-671 FTADETVMIRL
+671 FTADETVMFRL

-690 SSKEVKAGETTIDKL
+690 SSKEVKAGETTVDKL

-716 PTYPETNVTEGETAK
+716 PTYPETNVTEGETPK

-747 DDPSSAI
+747 DDPSAAI

-769 ADIKDVTK
+769 TDIKDVTK

-786 TLTDTGTYAWHWVMT
+786 TLTESGTYAWHWVMT

-821 THGRVQHAFGLAS
+821 THGKVQHAFGLAS
-834 EIVRVQGKKP
+834 EIVRVLKP
-844 DVPKCEVS
+844 ETPKCEVS
-852 TKSQGEVA
+852 TKSQGEVT
-860 FENDK
+860 FENGK

-876 CEQAAKAE
+876 CSDAAKAE
-884 FELWKQANGDQS
+884 FELWKQSNGDQS

-908 AVDGAHSPTV
+908 AKDGIHSPTV

-927 WREKVYDK
+927 WREKVYDQT
-935 SGKLISYGD
+935 GKLISYGD
-944 ARKSNET
+944 ARKPNET

>member
-13 IRHVVRTIAAASAAA
+13 IRHVVRTIAAASATV

-37 AGTANAASMRDP
+37 AGTADAADMRDP
-49 FERTIQ
+49 FERSIQ
-55 NSNPG
+55 NGNPG
-60 LWTNL
+60 LWANM
-65 GTITFSNGN
+65 GTITFSNGH
-74 KYENMEQSLGVVD
+74 KYEDMEQSLGVVD
-87 RVNGRNTYCIQADVL
+87 KVNGKNVYCIQADTL
-102 YTDTPEGP
+102 YTGTAGT
-110 WSEWT
+110 WGEWT
-115 DENSRPDAQRLA
+115 DAKTKPDAQRLA

-135 NKDDLT
+135 DRDDLT

-148 IHRELDPIGPEYL
+148 IHQKLDPMGEEYL
-161 QNVQRLGWK
+161 KGIERLGWK
-170 DGTSWATYEAKMNEL
+170 DGTSWDTYTKKMNEL
-185 WNEAVANTPENLDM
+185 WNEAVANTPSNLDM
-199 TYKYTTGERKGSVT
+199 RYQYTIGQRKGTIDVG
-213 PSITNGN
+213 IQNGN
-220 GAEIAGIQYTVT
+220 GGFLSGITYTAT
-232 LNGPAVFDQTKT
+232 LKGPAVFDQTGKN
-244 STISGTTTNEA
+244 TISGTTTNSA
-255 IHLPWTAT
+255 QHVAWTAT
-263 GNGKVTSTVQHK
+263 GNGKVMPVFNYK
-275 IPKAIRLDSPNQNL
+275 VPKAAKLSSPNQNL
-289 MGPTDPQTV
+289 MAATDPETV
-298 SKNIQFDVLNNF
+298 SKNIQFEVLNNF

-329 EDDLTWHVDPTGGD
+329 EDDLTWHVDPSGGD

-366 RTTVKD
+366 QTTVKD

-393 ATSITMDPDFVKA
+393 AASITMDPDFVKT
-406 HKGAT
+406 HPGAT
-411 PSNLPD
+411 PSSLPD

-447 DNVLEAESTQHMRN
+447 DNVLEAETTLHVRN
-461 MQPTIKS
+461 MQPTITS
-468 SVSDA
+468 SVSAA
-473 YKNDQSTVTGAD
+473 YKTDQSKVTGAD
-485 GTERPSVQIGSAQAS
+485 GIERPAVQIGSAAAS
-500 DKTDVVYLEKGSVIR
+500 DRTDVVYLEKGGVIR
-515 DKVTLNV
+515 DKVTLGV
-522 TDVNGDGKVDTQ
+522 SDVNGDGKTDTA
-534 DWLHTKDGQGEGKE
+534 DWLHTKDGQGEGRE
-548 TEDNQITLTVNGTIY
+548 TEANQITIRVNGTLY

-572 QAQKDTAAGKTVEL
+572 QAQKDAASGKTVEL
-586 PKQAVKL
+586 PRQAVKL
-593 ATATFTTNKA
+593 ATTTFTTNKA
-603 GDYLISS
+603 GDYLLSS
-610 SDEDKPVAQWKA
+610 RKGEKPAGVWKA
-622 EDGVDLTNLPS
+622 ENGIDLTNPPS
-633 GYATFVF
+633 GYATFVY
-640 DIANKDQ
+640 DIANRDQ
-647 DTESQ
+647 DTKNQ
-652 TGIKPSKDYPFAKD
+652 TGIEPSRDYPFAKD

-671 FTADETVMIRL
+671 FTADETVMFRL

-690 SSKEVKAGETTIDKL
+690 SSKEVKAGETTVDKL

-716 PTYPETNVTEGETAK
+716 PTYPETNVTEGETPK
-731 STPLSLDF
+731 GIPLSLDF

-747 DDPSSAI
+747 DDPSAAI

-769 ADIKDVTK
+769 TDIKDVTK
-777 FGTYTTDSF
+777 FGTYPTDSF
-786 TLTDTGTYAWHWVMT
+786 TLTESGTYAWHWVMT

-821 THGRVQHAFGLAS
+821 THGKVQHAFGLAS
-834 EIVRVQGKKP
+834 EIVRVRKP
-844 DVPKCEVS
+844 ETPKCEVS
-852 TKSQGEVA
+852 TKSQGEVT
-860 FENDK
+860 FENGK

-876 CEQAAKAE
+876 CSDAAKAE
-884 FELWKQANGDQS
+884 FELWRQADGDQS

-908 AVDGAHSPTV
+908 AKDGIHSPTV

-927 WREKVYDK
+927 WREKVYDQT
-935 SGKLISYGD
+935 GKLISYGD
-944 ARKSNET
+944 ARKPNET

>member
-13 IRHVVRTIAAASAAA
+13 IRHVVRTIAAGVAAA
-28 ATLVAGMLV
+28 ATLAAGMLV
-37 AGTANAASMRDP
+37 AGTADAADMRDP
-49 FERTIQ
+49 FERSIQ
-55 NSNPG
+55 NGNPG
-60 LWTNL
+60 LWANM
-65 GTITFSNGN
+65 GTITFSNGH
-74 KYENMEQSLGVVD
+74 KYEDMEQSLGVVD
-87 RVNGRNTYCIQADVL
+87 KVNGKNVYCIQADTL
-102 YTDTPEGP
+102 YTGTAGT
-110 WSEWT
+110 WGEWT
-115 DENSRPDAQRLA
+115 DAKTKPDAQRLA

-135 NKDDLT
+135 NTDDLT

-148 IHRELDPIGPEYL
+148 IHQKLDPMGEEYL
-161 QNVQRLGWK
+161 KGIERLGWK
-170 DGTSWATYEAKMNEL
+170 DGTSWDTYTKKMNEL
-185 WNEAVANTPENLDM
+185 WNEAVANTPSNLDM
-199 TYKYTTGERKGSVT
+199 RYQYTIGQRKGTIDVG
-213 PSITNGN
+213 IQNGN
-220 GAEIAGIQYTVT
+220 GGFLSGITYTAT
-232 LNGPAVFDQTKT
+232 LKGPAVFDQTGKN
-244 STISGTTTNEA
+244 TISGTTTNSA
-255 IHLPWTAT
+255 QHVAWTAT
-263 GNGKVTSTVQHK
+263 GNGKVMPVFNYK
-275 IPKAIRLDSPNQNL
+275 VPKAAKLSSPNQNL
-289 MGPTDPQTV
+289 MAATDPETV
-298 SKNIQFDVLNNF
+298 SKNIQFEVLNNF

-329 EDDLTWHVDPTGGD
+329 EDDLTWHVDPSGGD

-366 RTTVKD
+366 QTTVKD

-377 TATVTGDK
+377 TATAAGDR
-385 DGATNHVD
+385 DGATSHVD
-393 ATSITMDPDFVKA
+393 ASSIAMDPGFVKA
-406 HKGAT
+406 HPGAT
-411 PSNLPD
+411 PSSLPA

-428 PDMQDANM
+428 PGMQDANM
-436 KQYLSTDYDWS
+436 KQYLSPDYDWS
-447 DNVLEAESTQHMRN
+447 DNVLEAETTLHVRN
-461 MQPTIKS
+461 MQPTITS
-468 SVSDA
+468 SVSAA
-473 YKNDQSTVTGAD
+473 YKTDQSKVTGAD
-485 GTERPSVQIGSAQAS
+485 GIERPAVQIGSAAAS
-500 DKTDVVYLEKGSVIR
+500 DRTDVVYLEKGGVIR
-515 DKVTLNV
+515 DKVTLGV
-522 TDVNGDGKVDTQ
+522 SDVNGDGKTDTA
-534 DWLHTKDGQGEGKE
+534 DWLHTKDGQGEGRE
-548 TEDNQITLTVNGTIY
+548 TEANQITIRVNGTLY

-603 GDYLISS
+603 GDYLLSS
-610 SDEDKPVAQWKA
+610 RKGEKPAGVWKA
-622 EDGVDLTNLPS
+622 ENGIDLTNPPS
-633 GYATFVF
+633 GYATFVY

-652 TGIKPSKDYPFAKD
+652 TGIKPSDDYPFAKD

-671 FTADETVMIRL
+671 FTADETVMFRL

-716 PTYPETNVTEGETAK
+716 PTYPETNVTEGETPK

-747 DDPSSAI
+747 DDPSAAI

-769 ADIKDVTK
+769 TDIKDVTK

-786 TLTDTGTYAWHWVMT
+786 TLTESGTYAWHWTMT

-808 NHNPLAALAWRQL
+808 NHNPLTALAWRQL
-821 THGRVQHAFGLAS
+821 THGKVQHAFGLAS
-834 EIVRVQGKKP
+834 EIVRVRKP
-844 DVPKCEVS
+844 ETPKCEVS
-852 TKSQGEVA
+852 TRSQGEVTM
-860 FENDK
+860 ENGK

-884 FELWKQANGDQS
+884 FELWRQADGDQS

-908 AVDGAHSPTV
+908 AKDGIHSPTV

-927 WREKVYDK
+927 WREKVYDQT
-935 SGKLISYGD
+935 GGLVSYGD
-944 ARKSNET
+944 ARKPNET